1 MAVSPRQRGGGFK
14 QTGRLL
20 EVRIREAGEGRGFVV
35 ARLLTH
41 WDEIAGP
48 DLATQCRPVNVGYS
62 RKGFG
67 ATLTVLTTGAFAPLL
82 QAQLPRL
89 RERVNGCYG
98 YNAISRIRITQT
110 APSGFADAPAQFDH
124 ASARPAPSATC
135 TARAVAQTSDI
146 QNAELRQ
153 ALAQLGAQILS
164 KTPSR
169 T

>member
-1 MAVSPRQRGGGFK
+1 MAASPQYRGGGFK
-14 QTGRLL
+14 QTGKLL
-20 EVRIREAGEGRGFVV
+20 EARIRKAGEGRGFAV

-48 DLATQCRPVNVGYS
+48 DLAPQCRPVNVGYS

-110 APSGFADAPAQFDH
+110 APSGFADPVAAFDDT
-124 ASARPAPSATC
+124 PAPPPPDTAC
-135 TARAVAQTSDI
+135 TTRAAAHTSDI
-146 QNAELRQ
+146 ENAELRD
-153 ALAQLGAQILS
+153 ALAKLGAKILS

>member
-1 MAVSPRQRGGGFK
+1 MRASSPRRGSGFK
-14 QTGRLL
+14 QTGKLL
-20 EVRIREAGEGRGFVV
+20 EARIRKAGEGRGFAV

-48 DLATQCRPVNVGYS
+48 DISSQCRPVNVGYG

-98 YNAISRIRITQT
+98 YNAIARIRITQT
-110 APSGFADAPAQFDH
+110 APTGFAEPNATFTPAPAP
-124 ASARPAPSATC
+124 AKPAP
-135 TARAVAQTSDI
+135 AVARQARTETAEI
-146 QNAELRQ
+146 QNDELRA
-153 ALAQLGAQILS
+153 ALSRLGAHVLS
-164 KTPSR
+164 RSDS
-169 T
+169 